1 MKITDEVRAAIRKK
15 CQEES
20 GGALKLARAAGF
32 TPAQITRYHSGKTQ
46 TMTEECWTRLF
57 PHVMCYLPDGF
68 TCKVLV
74 DGKLETRIIRQ
85 RRETQTTYSWKNEE
99 YARLF
104 GDSLPTRG
112 QIENFLTEK
121 IKSYGNSMNLL
132 VFLLNFDEIM
142 NRLTAPEQTRS
153 GTEADPSVD
162 KDPPPVR

>member
-1 MKITDEVRAAIRKK
+1 MKLTEEVREAIRNK
-15 CQEES
+15 CHEEC

-32 TPAQITRYHSGKTQ
+32 TPAQINRYHSGKTQ
-46 TMTEECWTRLF
+46 TITEECWTRLF

-74 DGKLETRIIRQ
+74 DGKPETRIVRQ
-85 RRETQTTYSWKNEE
+85 RGETQTAYSWKNEE

-104 GDSLPTRG
+104 GDGLPTRG

-142 NRLTAPEQTRS
+142 NRLTAPMPSRP
-153 GTEADPSVD
+153 GTEAAPSD
-162 KDPPPVR
+162 NKNPPLAR